1 MFVANTVEA
10 WGNADMW
17 RVSAVID
24 DGLPKNVQ
32 SQSHSVF
39 SGLTRSLFFIG
50 TLRVIIY
57 LGFRVPNIQSS
68 ESVSTGRPKKP
79 FIALSVPEDAEVIS
93 SETETTALDKSI
105 ISPDICFTELP
116 RQDGT
121 AFG

>member
-1 MFVANTVEA
+1 M
-10 WGNADMW
+10 
-17 RVSAVID
+17 ID